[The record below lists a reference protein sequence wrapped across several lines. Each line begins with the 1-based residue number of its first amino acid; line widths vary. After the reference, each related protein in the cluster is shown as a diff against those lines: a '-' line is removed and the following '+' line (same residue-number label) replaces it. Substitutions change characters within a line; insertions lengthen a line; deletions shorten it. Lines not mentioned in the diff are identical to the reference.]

1 MARKTFATPV
11 EETIQEEF
19 KTACKEQGFKIN
31 EAIEALMEGFASG
44 NIQIKKEISYRISQQ
59 DNKK

>member
-31 EAIEALMEGFASG
+31 EALETLMEGFSSG
-44 NIQIKKEISYRISQQ
+44 DIQIKKEISYKISQQ
-59 DNKK
+59 DKD